1 MKKRNGMMAAGAF
14 AILFTG
20 FPHIWSIYQPYV
32 LSETG
37 WSESMVSI
45 CFYLPTLFFVVGNI
59 FGGRIY
65 DKGYGRITLGIGGS
79 VFAGG
84 IILSA
89 LTLGIHPMITYMTL
103 GVMQGIGQGMI
114 YAVVL
119 ATAQK
124 WFPYKTGFA
133 SGVVITANGL
143 CGFILSPISKV
154 LLEAGG
160 ARLALISVGFL
171 VFLSTVCAVCF
182 VRQPQTNI
190 LEIKEHSAYGEK
202 KQYTSSQMIRTKKF
216 YYLVL
221 TMMCGLMPYYLISPI
236 SQTIQIE
243 RGILQAVA
251 VGSVMAGSILNAG
264 IRLILPTLADKAGR
278 IRCIQGVLFVAMIAM
293 IFLLSGNNRLI
304 TTAIVL
310 AYGCFGGIMGSF
322 PSLSSEIFGLRYAGQ
337 NYGIVMSGI
346 VIVTITSP
354 IISNMI
360 ISHGLPEVVRF
371 MIGFCFAVIAMIFSM
386 LLKREINQSGKEVK
400 SYGTCKNERSAS

>member
-1 MKKRNGMMAAGAF
+1 MYKRQ
-14 AILFTG
+14 
-20 FPHIWSIYQPYV
+20 YQPYV

-37 WSESMVSI
+37 WNESMVSI

-65 DKGYGRITLGIGGS
+65 DKGYERMTLGIGGI

-89 LTLGIHPMITYMTL
+89 LTLGIHPVITYMTL

-124 WFPYKTGFA
+124 WFPHKTGFA

-143 CGFILSPISKV
+143 CGFILSPVSKL
-154 LLEAGG
+154 LLERGG
-160 ARLALISVGFL
+160 VRLTLVSVGFL
-171 VFLSTVCAVCF
+171 VFLSAVCAVCF
-182 VRQPQTNI
+182 VRQPEVENI
-190 LEIKEHSAYGEK
+190 EAKEDQIYEGQ
-202 KQYTSSQMIRTKKF
+202 QYTSAQMMRTKKF
-216 YYLVL
+216 YYLVA
-221 TMMCGLMPYYLISPI
+221 TMMCGLMPYYLVSPI

-264 IRLILPTLADKAGR
+264 IRLILPTLADRAGR
-278 IRCIQGVLFVAMIAM
+278 ITCIQGVLFVAMIAM
-293 IFLLSGNNRLI
+293 LFLLSGNNRLI
-304 TTAIVL
+304 TMAIIL

-322 PSLSSEIFGLRYAGQ
+322 PSLSSEVFGLRYAGQ
-337 NYGIVMSGI
+337 NYGIIMSGI
-346 VIVTITSP
+346 IIVTITSP
-354 IISNMI
+354 VISNMI
-360 ISHGLPEVVRF
+360 LIHGLSEVVRF
-371 MIGFCFAVIAMIFSM
+371 MTGFCFAVIALGFSM
-386 LLKREINQSGKEVK
+386 LLKKEINQSGKEVK
-400 SYGTCKNERSAS
+400 NYGTC

>member
-20 FPHIWSIYQPYV
+20 FPHIWPIYQPYV

-65 DKGYGRITLGIGGS
+65 DKGYERMTLGIGGI

-89 LTLGIHPMITYMTL
+89 LTLGIHPVITYMTL

-124 WFPYKTGFA
+124 WFPHKTGFA

-143 CGFILSPISKV
+143 CGFILSPVSKL
-154 LLEAGG
+154 LLERGG
-160 ARLALISVGFL
+160 VRLTLVSVGFL
-171 VFLSTVCAVCF
+171 VFLSAVCAVCF
-182 VRQPQTNI
+182 VRQPEVENI
-190 LEIKEHSAYGEK
+190 EAKEDQIYEGQ
-202 KQYTSSQMIRTKKF
+202 QYTSAQMIRTKKF
-216 YYLVL
+216 YYLVV
-221 TMMCGLMPYYLISPI
+221 TMMCGLMPYYLVSPI

-264 IRLILPTLADKAGR
+264 IRLILPTLADRAGR
-278 IRCIQGVLFVAMIAM
+278 ITCIQGVLFVAMIAM
-293 IFLLSGNNRLI
+293 LFLLSGNNRLI
-304 TTAIVL
+304 TMAIIL

-322 PSLSSEIFGLRYAGQ
+322 PSLSSEVFGLRYAGQ
-337 NYGIVMSGI
+337 NYGIIMSGI
-346 VIVTITSP
+346 IIVTITSP
-354 IISNMI
+354 VISNMI
-360 ISHGLPEVVRF
+360 LIHGLSEVVRF
-371 MIGFCFAVIAMIFSM
+371 MTGLCFAVIALGFSM
-386 LLKREINQSGKEVK
+386 LLKKEINQSGKEVK
-400 SYGTCKNERSAS
+400 NYGTC

>member
-89 LTLGIHPMITYMTL
+89 LTLGIHPMITYMML

-124 WFPYKTGFA
+124 WFPHKTGFA

-143 CGFILSPISKV
+143 CGFILSPISKL
-154 LLEAGG
+154 LLERGG
-160 ARLALISVGFL
+160 VRMALISVGFL
-171 VFLSTVCAVCF
+171 VC
-182 VRQPQTNI
+182 QTARGRKYRNKRKSDI
-190 LEIKEHSAYGEK
+190 CRTTIYISSDDQNKE
-202 KQYTSSQMIRTKKF
+202 
-216 YYLVL
+216 V
-221 TMMCGLMPYYLISPI
+221 
-236 SQTIQIE
+236 
-243 RGILQAVA
+243 
-251 VGSVMAGSILNAG
+251 
-264 IRLILPTLADKAGR
+264 
-278 IRCIQGVLFVAMIAM
+278 
-293 IFLLSGNNRLI
+293 LLSCSHDDVWSD
-304 TTAIVL
+304 AVL
-310 AYGCFGGIMGSF
+310 
-322 PSLSSEIFGLRYAGQ
+322 
-337 NYGIVMSGI
+337 SG
-346 VIVTITSP
+346 VTDFTDDSD
-354 IISNMI
+354 
-360 ISHGLPEVVRF
+360 
-371 MIGFCFAVIAMIFSM
+371 
-386 LLKREINQSGKEVK
+386 
-400 SYGTCKNERSAS
+400 

>member
-20 FPHIWSIYQPYV
+20 FPHVWSIYQPYV

-45 CFYLPTLFFVVGNI
+45 CFCLPTLFFVFGNI

-65 DKGYGRITLGIGGS
+65 DKGYGRLTLGVGGGI
-79 VFAGG
+79 FAGG

-114 YAVVL
+114 YAVIL

-124 WFPYKTGFA
+124 WFPHKTGFA

-154 LLEAGG
+154 LLETGG
-160 ARLALISVGFL
+160 ARSALISVGL
-171 VFLSTVCAVCF
+171 MVFLSAVCAVCF
-182 VRQPQTNI
+182 VRQPEEQQSETKEPSI
-190 LEIKEHSAYGEK
+190 FLEG
-202 KQYTSSQMIRTKKF
+202 KQYTSSQMVRTKKF
-216 YYLVL
+216 YCLVII
-221 TMMCGLMPYYLISPI
+221 MMCGLMPYYLVSPI
-236 SQTIQIE
+236 SQTIQID

-278 IRCIQGVLFVAMIAM
+278 IPCIQGVLFVAMLAM

-304 TTAIVL
+304 TAAIVL

-322 PSLSSEIFGLRYAGQ
+322 PSLSSEIFGLQYAGQ

-346 VIVTITSP
+346 VIVTIISP

-360 ISHGLPEVVRF
+360 ISHGLPESVRF
-371 MIGFCFAVIAMIFSM
+371 ITGFCFAVIAMIFSM
-386 LLKREINQSGKEVK
+386 LLKKEINQSGKEVK

>member
-32 LSETG
+32 LLETG
-37 WSESMVSI
+37 WNESMVSI

-65 DKGYGRITLGIGGS
+65 DKGYERMTLGIGGI

-89 LTLGIHPMITYMTL
+89 LTLGIHPVITYMTL

-124 WFPYKTGFA
+124 WFPHKTGFA

-143 CGFILSPISKV
+143 CGFILSPVSKL
-154 LLEAGG
+154 LLERGG
-160 ARLALISVGFL
+160 VRLTLVSVGFL
-171 VFLSTVCAVCF
+171 VFLSAVCAVCF
-182 VRQPQTNI
+182 VRQPEVENI
-190 LEIKEHSAYGEK
+190 EAKEDQIYEGQ
-202 KQYTSSQMIRTKKF
+202 QYTSAQMMRTKKF
-216 YYLVL
+216 YYLVA
-221 TMMCGLMPYYLISPI
+221 TMMCGLMPYYLVSPI

-264 IRLILPTLADKAGR
+264 IRLILPTLADRAGR
-278 IRCIQGVLFVAMIAM
+278 ITCIQGVLFVAMIAM
-293 IFLLSGNNRLI
+293 LFLLSGNNRLI
-304 TTAIVL
+304 TMAIIL

-322 PSLSSEIFGLRYAGQ
+322 PSLSSEVFGLRYAGQ
-337 NYGIVMSGI
+337 NYGIIMSGI
-346 VIVTITSP
+346 IIVTITSP
-354 IISNMI
+354 VISNMI
-360 ISHGLPEVVRF
+360 LIHGLSEVVRF
-371 MIGFCFAVIAMIFSM
+371 MTGFCFAVIALGFSM
-386 LLKREINQSGKEVK
+386 LLKKEINQSGKEVK
-400 SYGTCKNERSAS
+400 NYGTC

>member
-20 FPHIWSIYQPYV
+20 FPHVWSIYQPYV

-45 CFYLPTLFFVVGNI
+45 CFCLPTLFFVFGNI

-65 DKGYGRITLGIGGS
+65 DKGYGRLTLGVGGGI
-79 VFAGG
+79 FAGG

-114 YAVVL
+114 YAVIL

-124 WFPYKTGFA
+124 WFPHKTGFA

-154 LLEAGG
+154 LLETGG
-160 ARLALISVGFL
+160 ARSALISVGL
-171 VFLSTVCAVCF
+171 MVFLSAVCAVCF
-182 VRQPQTNI
+182 VRQPEEQQSETKEPSI
-190 LEIKEHSAYGEK
+190 FLEG
-202 KQYTSSQMIRTKKF
+202 KQYTSSQMVRTKKF
-216 YYLVL
+216 YCLVII
-221 TMMCGLMPYYLISPI
+221 MMCGLMPYYLVSPI
-236 SQTIQIE
+236 SQTIQID

-278 IRCIQGVLFVAMIAM
+278 IPCIQGVLFVAMLAM

-304 TTAIVL
+304 TAAIVL

-322 PSLSSEIFGLRYAGQ
+322 PSLSSEIFGLQYAGQ

-346 VIVTITSP
+346 VIVTIISP
-354 IISNMI
+354 IISNVI
-360 ISHGLPEVVRF
+360 ISHGLPESVRF
-371 MIGFCFAVIAMIFSM
+371 ITGFCFAVIAMIFSM
-386 LLKREINQSGKEVK
+386 LLKKEINQSGKEVK

>member
-1 MKKRNGMMAAGAF
+1 MKKRNGMMAAGVF

-89 LTLGIHPMITYMTL
+89 LTLGIHPMITYMML

-124 WFPYKTGFA
+124 WFPHKTGFA

-143 CGFILSPISKV
+143 CGFILSPISKL
-154 LLEAGG
+154 LLERGG
-160 ARLALISVGFL
+160 VRMALISVGFL
-171 VFLSTVCAVCF
+171 VFLSAVCAVCF
-182 VRQPQTNI
+182 VRQPEAENI
-190 LEIKEHSAYGEK
+190 ETKENQIYAGQ
-202 KQYTSSQMIRTKKF
+202 QYTSVQMIRTKKF
-216 YYLVL
+216 YYLVA
-221 TMMCGLMPYYLISPI
+221 TMMCGLMPYYLVSPI

-264 IRLILPTLADKAGR
+264 IRLILPTLEDRAGR
-278 IRCIQGVLFVAMIAM
+278 ITCIQGVLFVAMIAM
-293 IFLLSGNNRLI
+293 LFLISGNNRLI
-304 TTAIVL
+304 TMAIIL

-322 PSLSSEIFGLRYAGQ
+322 PSLSSEVFGLRYAGQ
-337 NYGIVMSGI
+337 NYGIIMSGI
-346 VIVTITSP
+346 IIVTITSP
-354 IISNMI
+354 VISNMI
-360 ISHGLPEVVRF
+360 LIHELSEVVRF
-371 MIGFCFAVIAMIFSM
+371 MTGFCFAVIALGFSM
-386 LLKREINQSGKEVK
+386 LLKKEINQSGKEVK
-400 SYGTCKNERSAS
+400 NYGTC

>member
-89 LTLGIHPMITYMTL
+89 LTLGIHPMITYMML
-103 GVMQGIGQGMI
+103 GVMQGIGPGLI

-124 WFPYKTGFA
+124 WFPHKTGFA

-143 CGFILSPISKV
+143 CGFILSPVSKL
-154 LLEAGG
+154 LLERGG
-160 ARLALISVGFL
+160 VRLTLVSVGFL
-171 VFLSTVCAVCF
+171 VFLSAVCAVCF
-182 VRQPQTNI
+182 VRQPEVENI
-190 LEIKEHSAYGEK
+190 EAKEDQIYEGQ
-202 KQYTSSQMIRTKKF
+202 QYTSAQMMRTKKF
-216 YYLVL
+216 YYLVA
-221 TMMCGLMPYYLISPI
+221 TMMCGLMPYYLVSPI

-264 IRLILPTLADKAGR
+264 IRLILPTLADRAGR
-278 IRCIQGVLFVAMIAM
+278 ITCIQGVLFVAMIAM
-293 IFLLSGNNRLI
+293 LFLISGNNRLI
-304 TTAIVL
+304 TMAIIL

-322 PSLSSEIFGLRYAGQ
+322 PSLSSEVFGLRYAGQ
-337 NYGIVMSGI
+337 NYGIIMSGI
-346 VIVTITSP
+346 IIVTITSP
-354 IISNMI
+354 VISNMI
-360 ISHGLPEVVRF
+360 LIHELSEVVRF
-371 MIGFCFAVIAMIFSM
+371 MTGFCFAVIALGFSM
-386 LLKREINQSGKEVK
+386 LLKKEINQSGKEVK
-400 SYGTCKNERSAS
+400 NYGTC

>member
-20 FPHIWSIYQPYV
+20 FPHVWSIYQPYV

-45 CFYLPTLFFVVGNI
+45 CFYLPTLFFVFGNI

-65 DKGYGRITLGIGGS
+65 DKGYGRLTLGVGGGI
-79 VFAGG
+79 FAGG

-114 YAVVL
+114 YAVIL

-124 WFPYKTGFA
+124 WFPHKTGFA

-154 LLEAGG
+154 LLETGG
-160 ARLALISVGFL
+160 ARSALISVGL
-171 VFLSTVCAVCF
+171 MVFLSAVCAVCF
-182 VRQPQTNI
+182 VRQPEEQKSETKEPSVF
-190 LEIKEHSAYGEK
+190 LEG
-202 KQYTSSQMIRTKKF
+202 KQYTSSQMVRTKKF
-216 YYLVL
+216 YYLVI
-221 TMMCGLMPYYLISPI
+221 TMMCGLMPYYLVSPI
-236 SQTIQIE
+236 SQTIQID

-278 IRCIQGVLFVAMIAM
+278 IPCIQGVLFVAMLAM

-304 TTAIVL
+304 TAAIVL

-322 PSLSSEIFGLRYAGQ
+322 PSLSSEIFGLQYAGQ

-360 ISHGLPEVVRF
+360 ISHGLPESVRF
-371 MIGFCFAVIAMIFSM
+371 ITGFCFAVIAMIFSM
-386 LLKREINQSGKEVK
+386 LLKKEINQSGKEVK

>member
-1 MKKRNGMMAAGAF
+1 MAAGAF

-20 FPHIWSIYQPYV
+20 FPHIWSIYQLYV

-37 WSESMVSI
+37 WNESMVSI

-65 DKGYGRITLGIGGS
+65 DKGYERMTLGIGGI

-89 LTLGIHPMITYMTL
+89 LTLGIHPVITYMTL

-124 WFPYKTGFA
+124 WFPHKTGFA

-143 CGFILSPISKV
+143 CGFILSPVSKL
-154 LLEAGG
+154 LLERGG
-160 ARLALISVGFL
+160 VRLTLVSVGFL
-171 VFLSTVCAVCF
+171 VFLSAVCAVCF
-182 VRQPQTNI
+182 VRQPEVENI
-190 LEIKEHSAYGEK
+190 EAKEDQIYEGQ
-202 KQYTSSQMIRTKKF
+202 QYTSAQMMRTKKF
-216 YYLVL
+216 YYLVA
-221 TMMCGLMPYYLISPI
+221 TMMCGLMPYYLVSPI

-264 IRLILPTLADKAGR
+264 IRLILPTLADRAGR
-278 IRCIQGVLFVAMIAM
+278 ITCIQGVLFVAMIAM
-293 IFLLSGNNRLI
+293 LFLLSGNNRLI
-304 TTAIVL
+304 TMAIIL

-322 PSLSSEIFGLRYAGQ
+322 PSLSSEVFGLRYAGQ
-337 NYGIVMSGI
+337 NYGIIMSGI
-346 VIVTITSP
+346 IIVTITSP
-354 IISNMI
+354 VISNMI
-360 ISHGLPEVVRF
+360 LIHGLSEVVRF
-371 MIGFCFAVIAMIFSM
+371 MTGFCFAVIALGFSM
-386 LLKREINQSGKEVK
+386 LLKKEINQSGKEVK
-400 SYGTCKNERSAS
+400 NYGTC

>member
-37 WSESMVSI
+37 WNESMVSI

-65 DKGYGRITLGIGGS
+65 DKGYERMTLGIGGI

-89 LTLGIHPMITYMTL
+89 LTLGIHPVITYMTL

-124 WFPYKTGFA
+124 WFPHKTGFA

-143 CGFILSPISKV
+143 CGFILSPVSKL
-154 LLEAGG
+154 LLERGG
-160 ARLALISVGFL
+160 VRLTLVSVGFL
-171 VFLSTVCAVCF
+171 VFLSAVCAVCF
-182 VRQPQTNI
+182 VRQPEVENI
-190 LEIKEHSAYGEK
+190 EAKEDQIYEGQ
-202 KQYTSSQMIRTKKF
+202 QYTSAQMMRTKKF
-216 YYLVL
+216 YYLVA
-221 TMMCGLMPYYLISPI
+221 TMMCGLMPYYLVSPI

-251 VGSVMAGSILNAG
+251 VGFVMAGSILNAG
-264 IRLILPTLADKAGR
+264 IRLILPTLADRAGR
-278 IRCIQGVLFVAMIAM
+278 ITCIQGVLFVAMIAM
-293 IFLLSGNNRLI
+293 LFLLSGNNRLI
-304 TTAIVL
+304 TMAIIL

-322 PSLSSEIFGLRYAGQ
+322 PSLSSEVFGLRYAGQ
-337 NYGIVMSGI
+337 NYGIIMSGI
-346 VIVTITSP
+346 IIVTITSP
-354 IISNMI
+354 VISNMI
-360 ISHGLPEVVRF
+360 LIHGLSEVVRF
-371 MIGFCFAVIAMIFSM
+371 MTGFCFAVIALGFSM
-386 LLKREINQSGKEVK
+386 LLKKEINQSGKEVK
-400 SYGTCKNERSAS
+400 NYGTC

>member
-1 MKKRNGMMAAGAF
+1 MAAGAF

-20 FPHIWSIYQPYV
+20 FPHVWSIYQPYV

-45 CFYLPTLFFVVGNI
+45 CFCLPTLFFVFGNI

-65 DKGYGRITLGIGGS
+65 DKGYGRLTLGVGGGI
-79 VFAGG
+79 FAGG

-114 YAVVL
+114 YAVIL

-124 WFPYKTGFA
+124 WFPHKTGFA

-154 LLEAGG
+154 LLETGG
-160 ARLALISVGFL
+160 ARSALISVGL
-171 VFLSTVCAVCF
+171 MVFLSAVCAVCF
-182 VRQPQTNI
+182 VRQPEEQQSETKEPSVF
-190 LEIKEHSAYGEK
+190 LEG
-202 KQYTSSQMIRTKKF
+202 KQYTSSQMVRTKKF
-216 YYLVL
+216 YYLVII
-221 TMMCGLMPYYLISPI
+221 MMCGLMPYYLVSPI
-236 SQTIQIE
+236 SQTIQID

-278 IRCIQGVLFVAMIAM
+278 IPCIQGVLFVAMLAM

-304 TTAIVL
+304 TAAIVL

-322 PSLSSEIFGLRYAGQ
+322 PSLSSEIFGLQYAGQ

-346 VIVTITSP
+346 VIVTIISP

-360 ISHGLPEVVRF
+360 ISHGLPESVRF
-371 MIGFCFAVIAMIFSM
+371 ITGFCFAVIAMIFSM
-386 LLKREINQSGKEVK
+386 LLKKEINQSGKEVK

>member
-1 MKKRNGMMAAGAF
+1 MAAGAF

-32 LSETG
+32 LLETG
-37 WSESMVSI
+37 WNESMVSI

-65 DKGYGRITLGIGGS
+65 DKGYERMTLGIGGI

-89 LTLGIHPMITYMTL
+89 LTLGIHPVITYMTL

-124 WFPYKTGFA
+124 WFPHKTGFA

-143 CGFILSPISKV
+143 CGFILSPVSKL
-154 LLEAGG
+154 LLERGG
-160 ARLALISVGFL
+160 VRLTLVSVGFL
-171 VFLSTVCAVCF
+171 VFLSAVCAVCF
-182 VRQPQTNI
+182 VRQPEVENI
-190 LEIKEHSAYGEK
+190 EAKEDQIYEGQ
-202 KQYTSSQMIRTKKF
+202 QYTSAQMMRTKKF
-216 YYLVL
+216 YYLVA
-221 TMMCGLMPYYLISPI
+221 TMMCGLMPYYLVSPI

-264 IRLILPTLADKAGR
+264 IRLILPTLADRAGR
-278 IRCIQGVLFVAMIAM
+278 ITCIQGVLFVAMIAM
-293 IFLLSGNNRLI
+293 LFLLSGNNRLI
-304 TTAIVL
+304 TMAIIL

-322 PSLSSEIFGLRYAGQ
+322 PSLSSEVFGLRYAGQ
-337 NYGIVMSGI
+337 NYGIIMSGI
-346 VIVTITSP
+346 IIVTITSP
-354 IISNMI
+354 VISNMI
-360 ISHGLPEVVRF
+360 LIHGLSEVVRF
-371 MIGFCFAVIAMIFSM
+371 MTGFCFAVIALGFSM
-386 LLKREINQSGKEVK
+386 LLKKEINQSGKEVK
-400 SYGTCKNERSAS
+400 NYGTC

>member
-14 AILFTG
+14 TILFTG

-89 LTLGIHPMITYMTL
+89 LTLGIHPVITYMTL

-124 WFPYKTGFA
+124 WFPHKTGFA

-143 CGFILSPISKV
+143 CGFILSPVSKL
-154 LLEAGG
+154 LLERGG
-160 ARLALISVGFL
+160 VRLTLVSVGFL
-171 VFLSTVCAVCF
+171 VFLSAVCAVCF
-182 VRQPQTNI
+182 VRQPEVENI
-190 LEIKEHSAYGEK
+190 EAKEDQIYEGQ
-202 KQYTSSQMIRTKKF
+202 QYTSAQMMRTKKF
-216 YYLVL
+216 YYLVA
-221 TMMCGLMPYYLISPI
+221 TMMCGLMPYYLVSPI

-264 IRLILPTLADKAGR
+264 IRLILPTLADRAGR
-278 IRCIQGVLFVAMIAM
+278 ITCIQGVLFVAMIAM
-293 IFLLSGNNRLI
+293 LFLISGNNRLI
-304 TTAIVL
+304 TMAIIL

-322 PSLSSEIFGLRYAGQ
+322 PSLSSEVFGLRYAGQ
-337 NYGIVMSGI
+337 NYGIIMSGI
-346 VIVTITSP
+346 IIVTITSP
-354 IISNMI
+354 VISNMI
-360 ISHGLPEVVRF
+360 LIHGLSEVVRF
-371 MIGFCFAVIAMIFSM
+371 MTGFCFAVIALGFSM
-386 LLKREINQSGKEVK
+386 LLKKEINQSGKEVK
-400 SYGTCKNERSAS
+400 NYGTC

>member
-1 MKKRNGMMAAGAF
+1 MKKRNGMMAAGTF

-124 WFPYKTGFA
+124 WFPHKTGFA

-143 CGFILSPISKV
+143 CGFILSPISKL
-154 LLEAGG
+154 LLERGG
-160 ARLALISVGFL
+160 VRLTLVSVGFL
-171 VFLSTVCAVCF
+171 VFLSAVCAVCF
-182 VRQPQTNI
+182 VRQPEVENI
-190 LEIKEHSAYGEK
+190 EAKEDQIYEGQ
-202 KQYTSSQMIRTKKF
+202 QYTSAQMMRTKKF
-216 YYLVL
+216 YYLVA
-221 TMMCGLMPYYLISPI
+221 TMMCGLMPYYLVSPI

-264 IRLILPTLADKAGR
+264 IRLILPTLADRAGR
-278 IRCIQGVLFVAMIAM
+278 ITCIQGVLFVAMIAM
-293 IFLLSGNNRLI
+293 LFLLSGNNRLI
-304 TTAIVL
+304 TMAIIL

-322 PSLSSEIFGLRYAGQ
+322 PSLSSEVFGLRYAGQ
-337 NYGIVMSGI
+337 NYGIIMSGI
-346 VIVTITSP
+346 IIVTITSP
-354 IISNMI
+354 VISNMI
-360 ISHGLPEVVRF
+360 LIHGLSEVVRF
-371 MIGFCFAVIAMIFSM
+371 MTGFCFAVIALGFSM
-386 LLKREINQSGKEVK
+386 LLKKEINQSGKEVK
-400 SYGTCKNERSAS
+400 NYGTC

>member
-20 FPHIWSIYQPYV
+20 FPHVWSIYQPYV

-45 CFYLPTLFFVVGNI
+45 CFYLPTLFFVFGNI

-65 DKGYGRITLGIGGS
+65 DKGYGKIPLGVGGII
-79 VFAGG
+79 FAGG

-89 LTLGIHPMITYMTL
+89 LTLGIHPMLTYITL

-114 YAVVL
+114 YAVIL

-124 WFPYKTGFA
+124 WFPHKTGFA

-160 ARLALISVGFL
+160 ARLALMSVGFL

-182 VRQPQTNI
+182 VRQPQINI

-354 IISNMI
+354 ILSNMI
-360 ISHGLPEVVRF
+360 ISHGLPEAVRF
-371 MIGFCFAVIAMIFSM
+371 MTGFCFAVIAMIFSM

>member
-20 FPHIWSIYQPYV
+20 FPHVWSIYQPYV

-45 CFYLPTLFFVVGNI
+45 CFCLPTLFFVFGNI

-65 DKGYGRITLGIGGS
+65 DKGYGRLTLGVGGGI
-79 VFAGG
+79 FAGG

-114 YAVVL
+114 YAVIL

-124 WFPYKTGFA
+124 WFPHKTGFA

-154 LLEAGG
+154 LLETGG
-160 ARLALISVGFL
+160 ARSALISVGL
-171 VFLSTVCAVCF
+171 MVFLSAVCAVCF
-182 VRQPQTNI
+182 VRQPEEQQSETKEPSVF
-190 LEIKEHSAYGEK
+190 LEG
-202 KQYTSSQMIRTKKF
+202 KQYTSSQMVRTKKF
-216 YYLVL
+216 YCLVII
-221 TMMCGLMPYYLISPI
+221 MMCGLMPYYLVSPI
-236 SQTIQIE
+236 SQTIQID

-278 IRCIQGVLFVAMIAM
+278 IPCIQGVLFVAMLAM

-304 TTAIVL
+304 TAAIVL

-322 PSLSSEIFGLRYAGQ
+322 PSLSSEIFGLQYAGQ

-346 VIVTITSP
+346 VIVTIISP

-360 ISHGLPEVVRF
+360 ISHGLPESVRF
-371 MIGFCFAVIAMIFSM
+371 ITGFCFAVIAMIFSM
-386 LLKREINQSGKEVK
+386 LLKKEINQSGKEVK

>member
-14 AILFTG
+14 VILFTG

-45 CFYLPTLFFVVGNI
+45 CFYLPTLFFVFGNI

-65 DKGYGRITLGIGGS
+65 DKGYGRMTLGIGGI

-89 LTLGIHPMITYMTL
+89 LTLGIHPVITYMTL

-124 WFPYKTGFA
+124 WFPHKTGFA

-143 CGFILSPISKV
+143 CGFVLSPVSKL
-154 LLEAGG
+154 LLERGG
-160 ARLALISVGFL
+160 VRLTLVSVGFL
-171 VFLSTVCAVCF
+171 VFLSAVCAVCF
-182 VRQPQTNI
+182 VRQPEIENI
-190 LEIKEHSAYGEK
+190 EVKEDQIYTGQ
-202 KQYTSSQMIRTKKF
+202 QYTSAQMIRTKKF
-216 YYLVL
+216 YYLVA
-221 TMMCGLMPYYLISPI
+221 TMMCGLMPYYLVSPI

-346 VIVTITSP
+346 IIVTITSP
-354 IISNMI
+354 VISNMI
-360 ISHGLPEVVRF
+360 LINGLPEVVRF
-371 MIGFCFAVIAMIFSM
+371 MTGFCFAVIALGFSM
-386 LLKREINQSGKEVK
+386 LLKKEINQSGKEVK
-400 SYGTCKNERSAS
+400 NYGTCKNERSAS

>member
-1 MKKRNGMMAAGAF
+1 MAAGAF

-32 LSETG
+32 LSGTG
-37 WSESMVSI
+37 WNESMVSI

-65 DKGYGRITLGIGGS
+65 DKGYERMTLGIGGI

-89 LTLGIHPMITYMTL
+89 LTLGIHPVITYMTL

-124 WFPYKTGFA
+124 WFPHKTGFA

-143 CGFILSPISKV
+143 CGFILSPVSKL
-154 LLEAGG
+154 LLERGG
-160 ARLALISVGFL
+160 VRLTLVSVGFL
-171 VFLSTVCAVCF
+171 VFLSAVCAVCF
-182 VRQPQTNI
+182 VRQPEVENI
-190 LEIKEHSAYGEK
+190 EAKEDQIYEGQ
-202 KQYTSSQMIRTKKF
+202 QYTSAQMMRTKKF
-216 YYLVL
+216 YYLVA
-221 TMMCGLMPYYLISPI
+221 TMMCGLMPYYLVSPI

-264 IRLILPTLADKAGR
+264 IRLILPTLADRAGR
-278 IRCIQGVLFVAMIAM
+278 ITCIQGVLFVAMIAM
-293 IFLLSGNNRLI
+293 LFLLSGNNRLI
-304 TTAIVL
+304 TMAIIL

-322 PSLSSEIFGLRYAGQ
+322 PSLSSEVFGLRYAGQ
-337 NYGIVMSGI
+337 NYGIIMSGI
-346 VIVTITSP
+346 IIVTITSP
-354 IISNMI
+354 VISNMI
-360 ISHGLPEVVRF
+360 LIHGLSEVVRF
-371 MIGFCFAVIAMIFSM
+371 MTGFCFAVIALGFSM
-386 LLKREINQSGKEVK
+386 LLKKEINQSGKEVK
-400 SYGTCKNERSAS
+400 NYGTC